1 MNQENIL
8 KEIANISYRIVKK
21 EKEYAQKYAIKASEQ
36 VKKDVVNCM
45 LLISQEITKFNF
57 MKEMKNTKL
66 ESSISEVKIKD
77 IIELIEILVKSV
89 EEKYYYYYEIT
100 SSVIA
105 YLDKIIN
112 MHSFSGE
119 DSIRIFLE
127 FSKYQISLEYQRNIR
142 IKEHSEYKKIQEF
155 IESRNNIIKFF
166 HNKLKL
172 QDYIYEE
179 FVELKNALIEYENHM
194 VDVEL
199 LEDEKLKSIMFVD
212 FFVNYDKKIDTLL
225 FIHAM

>member
-1 MNQENIL
+1 MNKENIL

-21 EKEYAQKYAIKASEQ
+21 EKEYAQKYAINTPEQ
-36 VKKDVVNCM
+36 VKKEVVNCM
-45 LLISQEITKFNF
+45 LLINQEITKYNF
-57 MKEMKNTKL
+57 SKEMKNTKL
-66 ESSISEVKIKD
+66 ANAIPEVKIED
-77 IIELIEILVKSV
+77 IFELIEILVKSV
-89 EEKYYYYYEIT
+89 EEKYYYYYEICT
-100 SSVIA
+100 SVIG

-142 IKEHSEYKKIQEF
+142 IKEHSEYKKIEEF

-179 FVELKNALIEYENHM
+179 LVELKKALIEYENHM

-212 FFVNYDKKIDTLL
+212 FFANFDKKIDTLL
-225 FIHAM
+225 FINGS